1 MRLTK
6 HALERMQERR
16 INEAQ
21 VLSVLDNAVSIK
33 PSKNSKGVYVAT
45 SEIGSRSLKV
55 VFSPAAK
62 AVLTA
67 YWANKNKGVT
77 HGKA

>member
-21 VLSVLDNAVSIK
+21 VLSVLDNAVSVK

-45 SEIGSRSLKV
+45 GEIGSRSLKV
-55 VFSPAAK
+55 VFSPVAK

-67 YWANKNKGVT
+67 YWASKKKGVT